1 MARILS
7 FSRPAADR
15 KPAVLSEGKAGHV
28 VAMQH
33 IDLDAVVETV
43 RVLRALD
50 RHALLDEFNG
60 CGHAARQIERQ

>member
-1 MARILS
+1 
-7 FSRPAADR
+7 
-15 KPAVLSEGKAGHV
+15 
-28 VAMQH
+28 
-33 IDLDAVVETV
+33 V